1 MSVMPRFHVI
11 ACALLLLA
19 MMAAAPSH
27 GAKVYRW
34 TDRNGVVHYGDRV
47 DKDAPPDADVAVL
60 PVRVEPRAIARLRI
74 EDADGRHL
82 AWAENL
88 LDGPIEVMLH
98 AEDDGVVGEPALP
111 ARATVP
117 AHSRTLVA
125 YVAAAQPGRR
135 QLFRLGLEA
144 VPGDPNAR
152 PRDIEYGYPL
162 RTDTQRI
169 EQGWGGSFSHTDA
182 ENRHAV
188 DFAVP
193 VGTPVVAAREGVVMQ
208 FESDFDETGL
218 DAKRDSGRANYV
230 RILHDDGSMAIYA
243 HLAPEGTQVRP
254 GQRVR
259 RGERIGLSG
268 NTGYSGGPHLHFV
281 VQVNRG
287 MRLESIPF
295 RMFGPRGILRFD
307 DHR

>member
-1 MSVMPRFHVI
+1 MPRYAVI
-11 ACALLLLA
+11 ACASLPLLA
-19 MMAAAPSH
+19 ALMAWSAQA
-27 GAKVYRW
+27 AKVYRW
-34 TDRNGVVHYGDRV
+34 TDRNGVVHYGDHV

-60 PVRVEPRAIARLRI
+60 PVRVEPRALARLRI

-98 AEDDGVVGEPALP
+98 AENGAVVGEPALP

-117 AHSRTLVA
+117 AHARTLVA
-125 YVAAAQPGRR
+125 YVAPAGPGRTR
-135 QLFRLGLEA
+135 TFRLGLEA
-144 VPGDPNAR
+144 VPGDPNAS
-152 PRDIEYGYPL
+152 PRDVEYGYPL
-162 RTDTQRI
+162 RTDTLRI
-169 EQGWGGSFSHTDA
+169 EQGWAGNFSHTDA

-193 VGTPVVAAREGVVMQ
+193 TGTPVVAARDGVVMQ
-208 FESDFDETGL
+208 LESEFDETGL
-218 DAKRDSGRANYV
+218 DADRDSGRANFV
-230 RILHDDGSMAIYA
+230 RILHDDGSMAVYA
-243 HLAPEGTQVRP
+243 HLAPDGARVRT

-259 RGERIGLSG
+259 RGQAIALSG

-307 DHR
+307 EVH

>member
-1 MSVMPRFHVI
+1 MPRLRI
-11 ACALLLLA
+11 LACALLPLSMLA
-19 MMAAAPSH
+19 ASPLHA
-27 GAKVYRW
+27 AKVYRW
-34 TDRNGVVHYGDRV
+34 TDRNGIVHYGDRI

-60 PVRVEPRAIARLRI
+60 PVRVEPRALARLRI

-98 AEDDGVVGEPALP
+98 AEDATVVGDPALP

-117 AHSRTLVA
+117 AHSRTLAA
-125 YVAAAQPGRR
+125 YVAAAHPGRA
-135 QLFRLGLEA
+135 QVFRLWLEA
-144 VPGDPNAR
+144 VPGDPSAK

-169 EQGWGGSFSHTDA
+169 EQGWGGGFSHTDA

-208 FESDFDETGL
+208 LESDFDETGL
-218 DAKRDSGRANYV
+218 DAKRDSGRANFV
-230 RILHDDGSMAIYA
+230 RILHDDGSMAVYA
-243 HLAPEGTQVRP
+243 HLAPDGMRVRA
-254 GQRVR
+254 GQRVA
-259 RGERIGLSG
+259 RGQVIALSG

-307 DHR
+307 EAH